1 MSKLPY
7 VSLPFPMLNHACGAA
22 YPCTRLI
29 FLLTRGAVTKAGVH
43 TNKIYVGESS
53 YGRSFLMSEE
63 GCTGPDCFFE
73 GDRLNS
79 PAAKGVC
86 TDTGGYISN
95 AEIDQIAFL
104 GDNVQTWHDGA
115 SNSDIMV

>member
-1 MSKLPY
+1 
-7 VSLPFPMLNHACGAA
+7 
-22 YPCTRLI
+22 
-29 FLLTRGAVTKAGVH
+29 
-43 TNKIYVGESS
+43 
-53 YGRSFLMSEE
+53 MSEE

-104 GDNVQTWHDGA
+104 GDNVQTWHDGD
-115 SNSDIMV
+115 SNSDIMVYNGTYPQARCATTDLPLITLRHSVGGIYVPDNKRDQAHSLEGL